1 MHKFIL
7 PKKKKKKNAGFIVL
21 EIKGFRIVRVHN
33 ILIF

>member
-1 MHKFIL
+1 MHKFIFQ
-7 PKKKKKKNAGFIVL
+7 KKKSADFIVL